1 MKLKCK
7 DSYVEWFT
15 PGYEYSFNQIKH
27 DENRAAGIVS
37 CSVGTEWDCIES
49 QYTPGLFTAYNQ
61 MGRCMALL
69 YNDKYQ
75 QAA

>member
-15 PGYEYSFNQIKH
+15 PGYEYPFNQIKCE
-27 DENRAAGIVS
+27 ENHSVGIIS
-37 CSVGTEWDCIES
+37 CSTGTEWACVES
-49 QYTPGLFTAYNQ
+49 QHTPGLFTAYNQ

-69 YNDKYQ
+69 CSDKYR